1 MNLEKLKAMKRIKE
15 EYTEFSNNYIESIG
29 ATVGLVDPDNL
40 FEWKCT
46 LIINNFNK

>member
-1 MNLEKLKAMKRIKE
+1 MDFEKEKAMKRIKE
-15 EYTEFSNNYIESIG
+15 EYTELSSNGIENIG

-46 LIINNFNK
+46 LIIINRSY